1 MISKY
6 RWGSYWYSDIE
17 NKNFCRWY
25 ENTWALF
32 NRINYK
38 NLNVVLTGGRQS
50 ISNKDALSP
59 ASSTFGSFDGEYD
72 IANKGYFYTVDTS
85 YVLRMLKIRS
95 MLRRMLFLVVLTRK
109 KMDLMTLSAT
119 LLEWRGTIKI
129 FLYIPNM

>member
-1 MISKY
+1 M
-6 RWGSYWYSDIE
+6 
-17 NKNFCRWY
+17 
-25 ENTWALF
+25 
-32 NRINYK
+32 
-38 NLNVVLTGGRQS
+38 LTGGRQS

-85 YVLRMLKIRS
+85 YVFKNVKDSLNVTPYVV
-95 MLRRMLFLVVLTRK
+95 LVVLTRK